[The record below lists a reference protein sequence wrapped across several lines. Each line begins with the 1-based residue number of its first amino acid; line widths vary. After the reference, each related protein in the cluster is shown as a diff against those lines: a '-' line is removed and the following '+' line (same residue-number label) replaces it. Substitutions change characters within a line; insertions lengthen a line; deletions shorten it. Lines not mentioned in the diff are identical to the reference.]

1 MGFLFISMTSIK
13 NHNEIGSPL
22 PYLTP
27 HINEFIQESQWEII
41 LTSFIEGRVSSIP
54 PLCQHMVQIC
64 NRRIIVSPF
73 WKGNDI
79 HSVLSSCRYKIDALA
94 LVKLNFR
101 PPVDKQKRHK
111 LHPKRGLI
119 IRALCSPTDFLFW
132 PIIIYNFWWRPSLIF
147 N

>member
-22 PYLTP
+22 PYLTS
-27 HINEFIQESQWEII
+27 HINEFIQGSQWEII

-94 LVKLNFR
+94 LVKIKFSSSCRQTKAAQIASKTRLDYQGFMFTNR
-101 PPVDKQKRHK
+101 LP
-111 LHPKRGLI
+111 
-119 IRALCSPTDFLFW
+119 FW